1 MSSPRACQPSL
12 MAHGP
17 TLGQSGQEQR
27 VVVGAEGEDL
37 PFEVEHAQRDPL
49 QAPGSDVGHALGQRG
64 KESVKGVNDDHGRDT
79 RT

>member
-1 MSSPRACQPSL
+1 

-17 TLGQSGQEQR
+17 TLGQGGQEQR

-37 PFEVEHAQRDPL
+37 PFEVEHAQHDPL
-49 QAPGSDVGHALGQRG
+49 QAPGFNVGHALGQRG
-64 KESVKGVNDDHGRDT
+64 EQTVKGVNHDHGRNT